1 MLGVGVHLHETP
13 RSFQGVL
20 VVKIPIELV
29 DGILTRHRREQK
41 GFTAHTGAFTDVP
54 GELVE
59 LVEGYLARMALL
71 LLLLLLLLTISEQA
85 GGDDAH

>member
-1 MLGVGVHLHETP
+1 MLGVGVHLHETQEA
-13 RSFQGVL
+13 SKVSSWSKYQ
-20 VVKIPIELV
+20 IELV

-71 LLLLLLLLTISEQA
+71 LLLLLLLLTISEEA